1 VARAADHAE
10 VAVWP
15 VRWPS
20 AIVGGEH
27 VAGKQAVAIVEE
39 VLNTTAPALG
49 RSRVMASALLLWPR
63 PEIVDGGWRS
73 RQRADIGTFT
83 MLRDGVLA
91 SLRRLAD
98 EWCPR

>member
-10 VAVWP
+10 VTVWP

-39 VLNTTAPALG
+39 VLDTTAPTLG
-49 RSRVMASALLLWPR
+49 RSRVWPR

-83 MLRDGVLA
+83 MLQDGVLA

-98 EWCPR
+98 EWRPR